1 MGVGAS
7 RIFGPLIGGLTEVS
21 LTQLNGSEDQRPIP
35 AKGCVCVYVQLSTVY
50 FHVSRPSTLIHSG
63 ALSNLLSTQMIS
75 WQIVRPY
82 SLTESLTKFLTEFL
96 TESVPS
102 TNKHQTLSAPPHART
117 TRATACPHYPRRLMP
132 ALPAPARRK
141 DANTV
146 VSGSPFALDRNT
158 RSMS

>member
-1 MGVGAS
+1 MGLGAS

-82 SLTESLTKFLTEFL
+82 SLTESLSESLSESL
-96 TESVPS
+96 TES
-102 TNKHQTLSAPPHART
+102 
-117 TRATACPHYPRRLMP
+117 
-132 ALPAPARRK
+132 
-141 DANTV
+141 
-146 VSGSPFALDRNT
+146 
-158 RSMS
+158 

>member
-82 SLTESLTKFLTEFL
+82 SLTESLSESLSESLTESLTKFLTEFL
-96 TESVPS
+96 TESVPI
-102 TNKHQTLSAPPHART
+102 NIKLS
-117 TRATACPHYPRRLMP
+117 PRHRMP
-132 ALPAPARRK
+132 ALPAPNHAIGK
-141 DANTV
+141 KSKLAAISHT
-146 VSGSPFALDRNT
+146 SYSCAH
-158 RSMS
+158 

>member
-1 MGVGAS
+1 MGLGAS

-82 SLTESLTKFLTEFL
+82 SLTESLSESLSESLTESLTKFLTEFL

-117 TRATACPHYPRRLMP
+117 TRATACPHYPRKAQPR
-132 ALPAPARRK
+132 AAATRRSHAP
-141 DANTV
+141 
-146 VSGSPFALDRNT
+146 
-158 RSMS
+158 